1 MTYNY
6 YMPTRVLMGDDCVFQ
21 NRLLLKELGTRALI
35 VTGKNSARANG
46 SLEDTLKAL
55 EANGQSFY
63 LFDKV
68 MSNPAVDCAFEGGA
82 AAKKEGCDFVIAI
95 GGGSPMDAAKA
106 AAALAV
112 KDIPKTQVFNSS
124 YPEALPL
131 AAIPTT
137 AGTGSEVTPYAIL
150 TNDGAKT
157 KTSLSSPALFPRLA
171 LLDAKYLESLGRT
184 VTINTALDALSHAV
198 EGFLSVRASPL
209 SGAMAKESIRAIA
222 ACFGALKSPKPSP
235 EVRRQLLWA
244 STLAGMVIANTGTT
258 AVHALGYQLTYWHN
272 IDHGRANG
280 LLMGEFLKFCGE
292 KEGALTDRRVQD
304 ILAALDLESPGAFS
318 RLAADLLGPP
328 ERIAAGELES
338 YARRALAAKNI
349 ANCYI
354 TPEYEDLLRIYTR
367 SLNRD

>member
-1 MTYNY
+1 MTFDYF
-6 YMPTRVLMGDDCVFQ
+6 MPTRVIMGEDCVFQ

-35 VTGKNSARANG
+35 VTGKKSARING
-46 SLEDTLKAL
+46 SLEDTVKAL
-55 EANGQSFY
+55 ESNGQSFY

-68 MSNPAVDCAFEGGA
+68 MSNPTVDCAFDGA
-82 AAKKEGCDFVIAI
+82 GAAKKAGCDFVIAI

-106 AAALAV
+106 AAALALR
-112 KDIPKTQVFNSS
+112 DIPKSLVFSS
-124 YPEALPL
+124 AYPEALPL

-150 TNDGAKT
+150 TNDEAKT
-157 KTSLSSPALFPRLA
+157 KTSLVAPALFPRLA
-171 LLDAKYLESLGRT
+171 LLDAKYMDSLGRT

-209 SGAMAKESIRAIA
+209 SDAMATGSIRAIA
-222 ACFGALKSPKPSP
+222 ECFEALKTGQLSPA
-235 EVRRQLLWA
+235 VRRKLLWA
-244 STLAGMVIANTGTT
+244 STLAGMVITNTGTT

-280 LLMGEFLKFCGE
+280 LLLGEFLKFCAK
-292 KEGALTDRRVQD
+292 KEGAHTERRIRD
-304 ILAALDLESPGAFS
+304 ILAALGLESPESFS
-318 RLAADLLGPP
+318 RIAADLLGSP
-328 ERIAAGELES
+328 ETIAAADLET

-354 TPEYEDLLRIYTR
+354 TPDYEDLLRIYTR
-367 SLNRD
+367 SLNQD